1 MNELSTVILLLALLG
16 ASAQDST
23 LEEKAVN
30 RVQQT
35 LASRYDPTLPSRPFG
50 SWLTQI
56 VGPQSGVSWRLGECV
71 EQNGTASEWEQGV
84 PACVEATAILPDD
97 RKIVAQIHVGS
108 FKQLSSMTKF
118 HFAAI
123 ENESQFQSVRRL
135 SDLAQLVKDP
145 SSVKGP
151 DEVKKM
157 NVIALPQIKSN
168 GAPQFYYA
176 KSAALLPPPQITPV
190 ENAHEPPPPPTP
202 AVAPRVSKGVVQGDA
217 LVKAQPIY
225 PSIAKQI
232 NAAGEVQVAIVIS
245 ENGRVIE
252 AKAIKGH
259 PVLRAA
265 AEDAARKWVFRPTLL
280 DGKPVKQPGT
290 LTFIFIPPPPPTSV
304 PPTAE
309 TGEET
314 PKKIKVSGGVLQ
326 GNAIKRV
333 QPLYPPIAKAGRASG
348 PVEVQITISETGEV
362 IEASVISGHPLL
374 RDAALQAARQWL
386 FALTEL
392 SGVPVKVQGIL
403 TFNFMLD
410 DEEPSPA
417 PFARSAARY
426 TSNTE
431 QLGKRT
437 VEGVECEGT
446 RVVTTLPAGAIGN
459 ERPIETVKETWYSP
473 ELQLMI
479 LSKRSDPR
487 FGESTYRVTN
497 IARYEPDAEHF
508 QIPSDYTI
516 IDNRAKKV
524 EVDVNEFE
532 EMRRKLEE
540 TRKKAEGA
548 RKPNNQ

>member
-1 MNELSTVILLLALLG
+1 MNELTTVILLLAFLG

-35 LASRYDPTLPSRPFG
+35 PASRYDPTLPSRPFG
-50 SWLTQI
+50 GWLTQI

-135 SDLAQLVKDP
+135 SDLPQLVRDP

-151 DEVKKM
+151 DEVKKL
-157 NVIALPQIKSN
+157 NVVTLPQIKSN

-176 KSAALLPPPQITPV
+176 KSAAQLPPPQIAPV

-217 LVKAQPIY
+217 LVKPQPIY

-232 NAAGEVQVAIVIS
+232 NAAGEVQVAIIIS

-290 LTFIFIPPPPPTSV
+290 LTFIFTPP
-304 PPTAE
+304 
-309 TGEET
+309 
-314 PKKIKVSGGVLQ
+314 
-326 GNAIKRV
+326 R
-333 QPLYPPIAKAGRASG
+333 
-348 PVEVQITISETGEV
+348 
-362 IEASVISGHPLL
+362 
-374 RDAALQAARQWL
+374 
-386 FALTEL
+386 
-392 SGVPVKVQGIL
+392 
-403 TFNFMLD
+403 
-410 DEEPSPA
+410 
-417 PFARSAARY
+417 
-426 TSNTE
+426 
-431 QLGKRT
+431 
-437 VEGVECEGT
+437 
-446 RVVTTLPAGAIGN
+446 
-459 ERPIETVKETWYSP
+459 
-473 ELQLMI
+473 
-479 LSKRSDPR
+479 
-487 FGESTYRVTN
+487 
-497 IARYEPDAEHF
+497 
-508 QIPSDYTI
+508 
-516 IDNRAKKV
+516 
-524 EVDVNEFE
+524 
-532 EMRRKLEE
+532 
-540 TRKKAEGA
+540 
-548 RKPNNQ
+548 